1 MKQVIKA
8 DADENIRQCWE
19 VVVSLRPHL
28 QEQDFLQK
36 TKSMMDEGYNIVF
49 IEEEGKAVAF
59 AGFRRMQ
66 MFYCGN
72 IIYIDDLNTLP
83 EYRNH
88 GYAGIL
94 LDFIHDIAAKENR
107 DAVHLDSGYHRWDAH
122 RLYLKKGYVLGSHHF
137 VKQLK

>member
-1 MKQVIKA
+1 L
-8 DADENIRQCWE
+8 ENDM
-19 VVVSLRPHL
+19 VS
-28 QEQDFLQK
+28 K
-36 TKSMMDEGYNIVF
+36 TLSMMSEGYNLIYL
-49 IEEEGKAVAF
+49 EENREAVAF

-83 EYRNH
+83 EFRTK
-88 GYAGIL
+88 GYAGL
-94 LDFIHDIAAKENR
+94 LLEHIHELAKRENR

-137 VKQLK
+137 VKQLNANEQ